1 MDEPLLGHLDRAAR
15 RIHKTRSELFR
26 LALHKQRPPRNQG
39 LVDALLACPERDWFQ
54 PIPSKSTLSIEPP
67 S

>member
-1 MDEPLLGHLDRAAR
+1 MRGE
-15 RIHKTRSELFR
+15 IWMFR
-26 LALHKQRPPRNQG
+26 FAPPDKQRPPRNQG

-54 PIPSKSTLSIEPP
+54 PIRSESTLSIEPP